1 VKDTKNV
8 YENLGARPI
17 INAYAPM
24 TRLGGG
30 VMPLEV
36 ADAMREATQFCVDI
50 AELQMAASKIIA
62 QITGAEAGC
71 VTAGAAASLLVGTAA
86 CVAGMDPAK
95 MSRLPDA
102 RGMKNE
108 VIAMR
113 SQRNSYDHAIRATGV
128 TMVEVGFCDRFTDVG
143 VRDTEAWEIK
153 AAITEQTAAIYYL
166 AKPQAQLKL
175 ADVVAIAHEAGVPVL
190 VDAAAELPPVEN
202 LQRFIAEGA
211 DLVAFSGGKSIGGP
225 QGSGILCGRRD
236 LISAALLQQLDF
248 DYDYEDWDPPAGLV
262 DKRNIP
268 GVPRHGIGRSCKVG
282 KEQIVG
288 LLTALKL
295 FVKEGNIGRHDRLLV
310 VARQLTEELA
320 DVPGLSTRIIL
331 DPLQSGMP
339 VVEVALDQKSL
350 QLAAS
355 ELVRR
360 LRKGSPGIEVNPWR
374 PEEGLLI
381 LSPACLAEGDPPL
394 IGGRFKE
401 ILADHTAQASAG
413 KSKPARE
420 L

>member
-1 VKDTKNV
+1 MSNV
-8 YENLGARPI
+8 YENLGVRPI

-30 VMPLEV
+30 VMPVEV
-36 ADAMREATQFCVDI
+36 ADAMRAATQFCVDI

-71 VTAGAAASLLVGTAA
+71 VTAGAAAGLLVGTAA
-86 CVAGMDPAK
+86 CVAGMDTAK
-95 MSRLPDA
+95 MSRLPDV
-102 RGMKNE
+102 RSMKNE

-113 SQRNSYDHAIRATGV
+113 SHRNSYDHAIRATGATIV
-128 TMVEVGFCDRFTDVG
+128 DVGFADRYTDVG
-143 VRDTEAWEIK
+143 VRDTELWEIK
-153 AAITEQTAAIYYL
+153 AAISDSTAAIYYL
-166 AKPQAQLKL
+166 AKPQAMPRLS
-175 ADVVAIAHEAGVPVL
+175 DVVGIAHQARVPVI
-190 VDAAAELPPVEN
+190 VDAAAELPPLEN
-202 LQRFIAEGA
+202 LRRFLAEGA

-248 DYDYEDWDPPAGLV
+248 DYDYDDWDPPADLV
-262 DKRNIP
+262 DKRKIA

-295 FVKEGNIGRHDRLLV
+295 FVEEGNVGRHDRLLS
-310 VARQLTEELA
+310 VAKRLTDELA
-320 DVPGLSTRIIL
+320 EIAGVSARIIP

-339 VVEVALDQKSL
+339 VVELKVDQ
-350 QLAAS
+350 AI

-360 LRKGSPGIEVNPWR
+360 LRRGSPGIEVNPWR

-381 LSPACLAEGDPPL
+381 LNPACLAEDDTPV
-394 IGGRFKE
+394 IGRRF
-401 ILADHTAQASAG
+401 
-413 KSKPARE
+413 RE
-420 L
+420 LLEGH

>member
-1 VKDTKNV
+1 MSNV
-8 YENLGARPI
+8 YEDLGVRPV
-17 INAYAPM
+17 INAYAPV

-30 VMPLEV
+30 VMPREV
-36 ADAMREATQFCVDI
+36 ADAMRDATQFCVDM
-50 AELQMAASKIIA
+50 AELQMGASKIIA
-62 QITGAEAGC
+62 QSTGAEAGC
-71 VTAGAAASLLVGTAA
+71 VTSGAAAGLLVGTAA
-86 CVAGMDPAK
+86 CVTGMDPAK
-95 MSRLPDA
+95 MSRLPDVS
-102 RGMKNE
+102 GMKNE

-128 TMVEVGFCDRFTDVG
+128 TMVEVGFCDRFADVG

-153 AAITEQTAAIYYL
+153 AAITERTAAIYYL
-166 AKPQAQLKL
+166 AKPHAQLRL
-175 ADVVAIAHEAGVPVL
+175 ADVAAVAHEAGVPVL

-202 LQRFIAEGA
+202 LRRFISEGA

-248 DYDYEDWDPPAGLV
+248 DYDYDDWDPPVDLV

-310 VARQLTEELA
+310 IAQRLTEELA
-320 DVPGLSTRIIL
+320 EVAWLSARIIL

-339 VVEVALDQKSL
+339 VVEVTLDESGANL
-350 QLAAS
+350 TAI
-355 ELVRR
+355 EVVRR
-360 LRKGSPGIEVNPWR
+360 LRRGSPGVEVNPWR

-381 LSPACLAEGDPPL
+381 LSPACLAEDDPPV
-394 IGGRFKE
+394 IGRRFKE
-401 ILADHTAQASAG
+401 ILAERTTISLSQSPR
-413 KSKPARE
+413 SIRT
-420 L
+420 

>member
-1 VKDTKNV
+1 VSNI
-8 YENLGARPI
+8 YQSLGVRSI

-30 VMPLEV
+30 VMAKEV

-50 AELQMAASKIIA
+50 AELQIGASKLIA

-71 VTAGAAASLLVGTAA
+71 VTSGAAAALLMGTAA

-95 MSRLPDA
+95 MSRLPDT

-113 SQRNSYDHAIRATGV
+113 SQRNSYDHAVRATGV
-128 TMVEVGFCDRFTDVG
+128 TMIEVGFCDAFTDVG
-143 VRDTEAWEIK
+143 VRDTEVWEIQ
-153 AAITEQTAAIYYL
+153 AAITERTAAIYYL
-166 AKPQAQLKL
+166 AKPNALL
-175 ADVVAIAHEAGVPVL
+175 TLPAVVAVAHAAGIPVL

-202 LQRFIAEGA
+202 LRRFISEGA

-248 DYDYEDWDPPAGLV
+248 DYDYDEWDPPAALV
-262 DKRNIP
+262 DKRNFP

-288 LLTALKL
+288 LLTALQL
-295 FVKEGNIGRHDRLLV
+295 FVSEGNISRHDRLLLT
-310 VARQLTEELA
+310 AERITEELA
-320 DVPGLSTRIIL
+320 EVPFLSTRIIL

-339 VVEVALDQKSL
+339 MVEVNFDQRGAGISTI
-350 QLAAS
+350 
-355 ELVRR
+355 ELMRR
-360 LRKGSPGIEVNPWR
+360 LRKGSPAVEVNPWR
-374 PEEGLLI
+374 PGEGLLI

-401 ILADHTAQASAG
+401 ILADHASMA
-413 KSKPARE
+413 SSPSVTSTRT
-420 L
+420 

>member
-1 VKDTKNV
+1 MSNI
-8 YENLGARPI
+8 YQSLGVRPI

-30 VMPLEV
+30 VMAQEV
-36 ADAMREATQFCVDI
+36 ADAMREATQYCVDI
-50 AELQMAASKIIA
+50 AELQIAASKIIA

-71 VTAGAAASLLVGTAA
+71 VTSGAAAALLMGTAA

-95 MSRLPDA
+95 MSRLPDT

-113 SQRNSYDHAIRATGV
+113 SQRNSYDHAVRATGI
-128 TMVEVGFCDRFTDVG
+128 TMIEVGFCDAFTDVG
-143 VRDTEAWEIK
+143 VRDTEIWEIQ
-153 AAITEQTAAIYYL
+153 AAITERTAAIYYL
-166 AKPQAQLKL
+166 AKPNALL
-175 ADVVAIAHEAGVPVL
+175 TLPAVVAVSHAAGIPVL

-202 LQRFIAEGA
+202 LRRFISEGA

-248 DYDYEDWDPPAGLV
+248 DYDYDEWDPPTGLV
-262 DKRNIP
+262 DKRNLP

-288 LLTALKL
+288 LLTALQL
-295 FVKEGNIGRHDRLLV
+295 FVSEGNIGRYDRLLLI
-310 VARQLTEELA
+310 AQRIMEELA
-320 DVPGLSTRIIL
+320 DTPFLATRIIP

-339 VVEVALDQKSL
+339 MVEVTFDQRGAGL
-350 QLAAS
+350 TTI
-355 ELVRR
+355 ELMRR
-360 LRKGSPGIEVNPWR
+360 LRKGSPAVEVNPGR
-374 PEEGLLI
+374 PGEGLLI

-401 ILADHTAQASAG
+401 ILADHASM
-413 KSKPARE
+413 SPSPSVTSTRT
-420 L
+420 

>member
-1 VKDTKNV
+1 MSNV
-8 YENLGARPI
+8 YENLGVRPI

-30 VMPLEV
+30 VMPVEV
-36 ADAMREATQFCVDI
+36 ADAMRAATQFCVDI

-71 VTAGAAASLLVGTAA
+71 VTAGAAAALLVGTAA
-86 CVAGMDPAK
+86 CVAGMDTAK
-95 MSRLPDA
+95 MSRLPDV

-113 SQRNSYDHAIRATGV
+113 SHRNSYDHAIRATGV
-128 TMVEVGFCDRFTDVG
+128 TMVDVGFADRYTDVG
-143 VRDTEAWEIK
+143 VRDTELWEIK
-153 AAITEQTAAIYYL
+153 AAISDSTAAIYYL
-166 AKPQAQLKL
+166 AKPQAMPRFS
-175 ADVVAIAHEAGVPVL
+175 DVVAIAHQARVPVI
-190 VDAAAELPPVEN
+190 VDAAAELPPLEN
-202 LQRFIAEGA
+202 LRRFLAEGA

-248 DYDYEDWDPPAGLV
+248 DYDYDDWDPPVGLV
-262 DKRNIP
+262 DKRDIA

-295 FVKEGNIGRHDRLLV
+295 FVEEGNVGRHDRLLS
-310 VARQLTEELA
+310 VARLLTDELA
-320 DVPGLSTRIIL
+320 EIAGVCARIIP

-339 VVEVALDQKSL
+339 VVELKVDQ
-350 QLAAS
+350 AI

-360 LRKGSPGIEVNPWR
+360 LRHGSPGIEVNPWR

-381 LSPACLAEGDPPL
+381 LNPACLAEGDPPV
-394 IGGRFKE
+394 IGRRF
-401 ILADHTAQASAG
+401 
-413 KSKPARE
+413 RE
-420 L
+420 LLEGH